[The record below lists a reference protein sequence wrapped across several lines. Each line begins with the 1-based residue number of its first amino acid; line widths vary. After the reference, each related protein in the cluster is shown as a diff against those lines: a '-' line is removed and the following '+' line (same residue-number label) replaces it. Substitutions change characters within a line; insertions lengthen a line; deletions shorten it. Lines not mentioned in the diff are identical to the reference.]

1 MIEVIEFKGKKY
13 PKFQSEGFGS
23 QYAIPYAKKVCTG
36 EGYDIGCMKKEWA
49 FPGATPIDLSFEDG
63 YHATNLPKNNVDYIF
78 SSHCLEHVDDW
89 VATLLYWISCIKK
102 SGVLFLYLP
111 DISQKYWRPWHNR
124 KHLHCF
130 TPEIIKT
137 FLEDNGCQ
145 HIFVSGVD
153 LNNSFM
159 AVCSV

>member
-78 SSHCLEHVDDW
+78 SSHCLEHIDGWVDVMDYW
-89 VATLLYWISCIKK
+89 YDTLKDN
-102 SGVLFLYLP
+102 GVLFL
-111 DISQKYWRPWHNR
+111 
-124 KHLHCF
+124 
-130 TPEIIKT
+130 
-137 FLEDNGCQ
+137 
-145 HIFVSGVD
+145 
-153 LNNSFM
+153 
-159 AVCSV
+159 